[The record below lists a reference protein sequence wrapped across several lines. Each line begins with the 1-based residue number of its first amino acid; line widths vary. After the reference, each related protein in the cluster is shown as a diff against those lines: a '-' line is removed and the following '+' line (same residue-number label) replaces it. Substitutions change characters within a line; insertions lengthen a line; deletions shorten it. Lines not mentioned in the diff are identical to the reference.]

1 MKRLIL
7 LAIWVVGTHF
17 ATAQTAPYNVVFDL
31 TSADTADHQ
40 SMILMMNLIS
50 STRPDAKME
59 VVLYGQSLGMIVKDR
74 STVAGALKQLSS
86 NKNISIKVCEAAMK
100 RHNIERSQL
109 LEGIETV
116 PDGIFEIITKQKE
129 GWGYIKVAR

>member
-1 MKRLIL
+1 MKRLLFVTAL
-7 LAIWVVGTHF
+7 LVCTTLTI
-17 ATAQTAPYNVVFDL
+17 AQTAPYNVVFDL

-40 SMILMMNLIS
+40 SMIRMMNLIT

-74 STVAGALKQLSS
+74 STVAGALQQLSS
-86 NKNISIKVCEAAMK
+86 NKNISIKVCAAAMK
-100 RHNIERSQL
+100 RHNIDKSQL
-109 LEGIETV
+109 IDGVETV
-116 PDGIFEIITKQKE
+116 PDGIYQIITRQRE